1 MKKFIAFCIA
11 GVMLMSAPV
20 FADGIVYDGEQIQY
34 TSQQPVIVNSRTY
47 VPIRDVFEKLGF
59 DVEWDSGTKIVK
71 ISNDYRY
78 IILTTGTSKIFAYD
92 VYFNITAKKLENSV
106 QIINGRTMLPLREIL
121 ENAGYEIQWDNATK
135 TTTIEDVND
144 YEALM
149 AQRERF
155 ENFDVDSFEYKVNS
169 SKQIGKLTVDEKA
182 YLENLYIVLNGE
194 KYERFG
200 DIVDIDNDDPAVVK
214 AAMKQFVSMVKR
226 DIDSVECPE
235 SLKGVDSAV
244 KKSFEDMADRVEE
257 ISHIGGMLEGETDD
271 VKMQLGLSLSIL
283 SMLSIQAA
291 FLDTIEVLNG
301 FYAAGNIDPEAE
313 LGELYRSAK
322 IVN

>member
-1 MKKFIAFCIA
+1 
-11 GVMLMSAPV
+11 
-20 FADGIVYDGEQIQY
+20 
-34 TSQQPVIVNSRTY
+34 
-47 VPIRDVFEKLGF
+47 
-59 DVEWDSGTKIVK
+59 
-71 ISNDYRY
+71 
-78 IILTTGTSKIFAYD
+78 
-92 VYFNITAKKLENSV
+92 
-106 QIINGRTMLPLREIL
+106 
-121 ENAGYEIQWDNATK
+121 
-135 TTTIEDVND
+135 
-144 YEALM
+144 M

-214 AAMKQFVSMVKR
+214 AAMKQFVSMVKK

>member
-121 ENAGYEIQWDNATK
+121 ENAGYEIQWDR
-135 TTTIEDVND
+135 
-144 YEALM
+144 M
-149 AQRERF
+149 
-155 ENFDVDSFEYKVNS
+155 
-169 SKQIGKLTVDEKA
+169 
-182 YLENLYIVLNGE
+182 
-194 KYERFG
+194 
-200 DIVDIDNDDPAVVK
+200 
-214 AAMKQFVSMVKR
+214 
-226 DIDSVECPE
+226 
-235 SLKGVDSAV
+235 
-244 KKSFEDMADRVEE
+244 
-257 ISHIGGMLEGETDD
+257 
-271 VKMQLGLSLSIL
+271 
-283 SMLSIQAA
+283 
-291 FLDTIEVLNG
+291 
-301 FYAAGNIDPEAE
+301 
-313 LGELYRSAK
+313 
-322 IVN
+322 